1 MPIARRECT
10 KHCLPD
16 QQFEQTIAINS
27 EEDSAEVDMVACF
40 AFGVLV
46 EEIGGVVRRGGM

>member
-16 QQFEQTIAINS
+16 QQFEQIIAINS

-46 EEIGGVVRRGGM
+46 EEIGGVVRRGEM